1 MSEMKLIMEKWNKCL
16 AEATT
21 EPPQFTPEQLAALK
35 RFLVDVV
42 TITQAIEDTPAAPV
56 EEGRAAGRR
65 ARRIARNKSIT
76 RIKKAAELV
85 GIKRRDFTDA
95 QKALYKEKQAEIAAA
110 QAKNQEK
117 SEAETNFFL
126 NTVANGNIL
135 EVPGIKS
142 LVALGGA
149 PLRAGLAGL
158 VGMCANNLTL
168 TCLANWGTAQAQGAG
183 E

>member
-21 EPPQFTPEQLAALK
+21 EPPQLTPEQQAALK
-35 RFLVDVV
+35 LFLVKLV

-65 ARRIARNKSIT
+65 ARRIARNKSIR
-76 RIKKAAELV
+76 RIKVAAGLL
-85 GIKRRDFTDA
+85 GIKKEDFTAA
-95 QKALYKEKQAEIAAA
+95 QQDLYQEKAAEIAAA
-110 QAKNQEK
+110 QARNQEK
-117 SEAETNFFL
+117 SEAETNLFL
-126 NTVANGNIL
+126 DTVANGNIL

-149 PLRAGLAGL
+149 PLRTGLAAV

-183 E
+183 V